1 MTPELV
7 ALETQI
13 VTGLVGLAGIA
24 IPIGIGWASVK
35 LQAIATAHKQTAVA
49 AQIAAAT
56 PVLQAALQ
64 TSASTIAGKI
74 ASGALP
80 LNDRAAWVAEATRE
94 VGLVAQRVPGAVA
107 VLEPA
112 AGAMVASMMG
122 KVDAAV
128 VASPTIPSSVTGVPV
143 FQVPSAISVGVV
155 GRKPVA

>member
-1 MTPELV
+1 MTPELA

-13 VTGLVGLAGIA
+13 VTGLIGLAGIA

-107 VLEPA
+107 TLEPA

-122 KVDAAV
+122 KVDAAL
-128 VASPTIPSSVTGVPV
+128 VASPTVDTAGTGLPAGPAALAIPV
-143 FQVPSAISVGVV
+143 AMA
-155 GRKPVA
+155 GRKS